1 MLFGS
6 FLVATFLLGSIPTGL
21 LLARRFGVDLRAVG
35 SGNIGSANAAR
46 ALGKRWGAV
55 VLVLDAGKGALPVML
70 AASWFPPMQA
80 SLVGVVA
87 VLGQIFSV
95 FLKGRGGKGVATSL
109 GAGLALAPIP
119 ALCGAGMFVLLYGF
133 TRIAAVGSLGGIL
146 TFPLFIWVLGQGAP
160 PTYCFAGVVAVVVTI
175 RHKDNLRRLLAGMEN
190 RV

>member
-21 LLARRFGVDLRAVG
+21 WLARRFGVDLRSVG
-35 SGNIGSANAAR
+35 SGNIGTANAAR
-46 ALGKRWGAV
+46 ALGKKWGAV
-55 VLVLDAGKGALPVML
+55 VLVLDASKGAFPVLL
-70 AASWFPPMQA
+70 ATSWFSPMQA
-80 SLVGVVA
+80 SIVGIVA

-119 ALCGAGMFVLLYGF
+119 ALCAAGMFVPLYLF

-146 TFPLFIWVLGQGAP
+146 TFPLFVLLLGQGAAT
-160 PTYCFAGVVAVVVTI
+160 TYCFAGVVAVVVTF
-175 RHKDNLRRLLAGMEN
+175 RHKDNLRRLLSGTEN